1 MRIMDIIKAKM
12 YELEGNFKEALKV
25 LTKIKFKNNL
35 TLKEKITLNNKIA
48 QLNWKLNNDIAY
60 KYLQENKEIFDNK
73 LNRENYKISYA
84 KYLWLYA
91 EVFER
96 ELSDKQYKKIF
107 NKIYK
112 IYKGISEYY
121 SSLAVLKILE
131 RKGNKKYIDNYINY
145 VINTSS
151 DAMLINVMIE
161 KSHTTSLSYIKKISI
176 NQQYHYFYVLNVMK
190 NYL

>member
-35 TLKEKITLNNKIA
+35 TLKEEIILNNKLA
-48 QLNWKLNNDIAY
+48 KLNWKLNNDIAY

-84 KYLWLYA
+84 EYLWLYA
-91 EVFER
+91 EVYER
-96 ELSDKQYKKIF
+96 ELSNKQYKKIF
-107 NKIYK
+107 GNIYR

-121 SSLAVLKILE
+121 SSLAILKILE
-131 RKGNKKYIDNYINY
+131 RKGNKKDVDNYINH
-145 VINTSS
+145 VINTSN
-151 DAMLINVMIE
+151 DAMLIKAMIE
-161 KSHTTSLSYIKKISI
+161 KSHTTSLSYIKKISV
-176 NQQYHYFYVLNVMK
+176 NQ
-190 NYL
+190 

>member
-1 MRIMDIIKAKM
+1 MDIIKAKM

-48 QLNWKLNNDIAY
+48 QLNWKLDNDIAY
-60 KYLQENKEIFDNK
+60 KYLEENKEIFNNK

-107 NKIYK
+107 NKIYR

-161 KSHTTSLSYIKKISI
+161 KSGKTNLSYINKIYV
-176 NQQYHYFYVLNVMK
+176 NQ
-190 NYL
+190 

>member
-12 YELEGNFKEALKV
+12 YELEGYFKDALKV
-25 LTKIKFKNNL
+25 LTQIKFKNNL

-60 KYLQENKEIFDNK
+60 KYLEENKEIFNNK
-73 LNRENYKISYA
+73 LNRENFKISYA

-131 RKGNKKYIDNYINY
+131 KRGNKKDIDNYINHIIY
-145 VINTSS
+145 TS
-151 DAMLINVMIE
+151 DDIMLIKAMIE
-161 KSHTTSLSYIKKISI
+161 KSGKTNLSYIKKISI
-176 NQQYHYFYVLNVMK
+176 NQ
-190 NYL
+190 

>member
-1 MRIMDIIKAKM
+1 MKTLIVGGVGSGKTTLAKYLSNYFDIPFFSIDSIV
-12 YELEGNFKEALKV
+12 YDE
-25 LTKIKFKNNL
+25 
-35 TLKEKITLNNKIA
+35 NNKKRDEKTQNSLA
-48 QLNWKLNNDIAY
+48 
-60 KYLQENKEIFDNK
+60 NK

-107 NKIYK
+107 GNIYR

-121 SSLAVLKILE
+121 SSLAVLKILK
-131 RKGNKKYIDNYINY
+131 RKGNKKDIDNYINH

-161 KSHTTSLSYIKKISI
+161 KSEKANLSYIKKISI
-176 NQQYHYFYVLNVMK
+176 NQ
-190 NYL
+190 

>member
-1 MRIMDIIKAKM
+1 MDIIKAKM

-25 LTKIKFKNNL
+25 LTKIKFKKKL
-35 TLKEKITLNNKIA
+35 KLKEKITLNNKIA
-48 QLNWKLNNDIAY
+48 QLNWRLNNDIAY
-60 KYLQENKEIFDNK
+60 KYLEENKEIFDNK

-107 NKIYK
+107 NNIYR
-112 IYKGISEYY
+112 IYKGISKYY

-131 RKGNKKYIDNYINY
+131 KRGNKKDIDNYINHI
-145 VINTSS
+145 INTS
-151 DAMLINVMIE
+151 DDTMLIKAMIE
-161 KSHTTSLSYIKKISI
+161 KSEKANLSYIKKISI
-176 NQQYHYFYVLNVMK
+176 NQ
-190 NYL
+190 